1 MGVTLPRAWIFSACL
16 VACGTGGAPQVRA
29 PERQVVAP
37 AAKPAANAVA
47 APVTEQPAAPAADA
61 APAAEPSEDAS
72 LTREIPTT
80 CSGSEGCY
88 PHPAFVER
96 LCRGK
101 FPALPLALF
110 AKSAPWQHRFVQAIS
125 ADPENTYGGPR
136 SNAPMNFGEEVVV
149 LRKRGPGGGRGVQI
163 SGPTDL
169 DVLRWDGTCATVRE
183 ELFVSYNQGRMAS
196 PHIVWKYLEDPLQ
209 EALRKSAPIERA
221 QLVERKNCR
230 DSSPTKPTPACD
242 KAMTKLT
249 ETIIVAVRMGLEL
262 PAPESAPEWRRADP
276 TASR

>member
-1 MGVTLPRAWIFSACL
+1 LGACL
-16 VACGTGGAPQVRA
+16 AACGPSGAPQAKA
-29 PERQVVAP
+29 PASATAVP
-37 AAKPAANAVA
+37 AAKPAAKVA
-47 APVTEQPAAPAADA
+47 APSTLASAPLPATETTPPA
-61 APAAEPSEDAS
+61 ESSEDAS
-72 LTREIPTT
+72 LTREIPTA
-80 CSGSEGCY
+80 CSGSDGCY

-136 SNAPMNFGEEVVV
+136 SNAAMSFGEEVVV
-149 LRKRGPGGGRGVQI
+149 LRKRGPGGGPGVQI

-209 EALRKSAPIERA
+209 EALRKSPSIERA

-262 PAPESAPEWRRADP
+262 PVPESAPEWRRADQ